1 MEKHLVLALGEVIEQ
16 AGLRETVWLKVVPHL
31 VTKVALVEI
40 DVEDSDDRACFVLL
54 VSNLF
59 VDLGDLEVIQNA
71 IGKHVTDQYL
81 VVE

>member
-16 AGLRETVWLKVVPHL
+16 VGLCETIWLKVVPHL
-31 VTKVALVEI
+31 VSKVALVEI

-59 VDLGDLEVIQNA
+59 VDLGDFEVIQNA